1 MLWNRVCKTKGVKL
15 VIGLARRNQLLP
27 NSNKK
32 RVDKVLQKQLE
43 KCKSLNVLK
52 MRTRGVDMTDQIHY
66 TEQFLERTLLDVLQ
80 LASPK
85 NN

>member
-27 NSNKK
+27 NSNRK
-32 RVDKVLQKQLE
+32 VDKNLQKQLE
-43 KCKSLNVLK
+43 KCESLNVHK
-52 MRTRGVDMTDQIHY
+52 MRTRGVDMTDQFHY
-66 TEQFLERTLLDVLQ
+66 TEPFLERTLLDFLQ